1 MCQSPQR
8 GAPGPRA
15 ALPRRHPSPGQA
27 GPVELAVFVVVP
39 ALLPLVFGGQ
49 FRAAGVTLLAN
60 LVFVGLVA
68 LVVLVLLVAFNALF
82 VVWNATYQ
90 VPAGHVGIIYR
101 FGAIVGQTG
110 EGLQIVPPWESV
122 VAASIQ
128 EQSRYYKELDSF
140 SKETQN
146 VYVAAT
152 VNFHV
157 SPGKIQDLYR
167 SVGPNYANILIDP
180 RVYQDFKDATVQ
192 YSSVEIAPHRDDIRR
207 SVRQRIT
214 DELRAHSIIVDDVL
228 LQNIRFDQKF
238 EASIE
243 NKQVQSQ
250 NALAAAEQVK
260 VKHQEALQKVE
271 TAKGDAEAALIKA
284 QKEAQANDVLTRS
297 ITPQLIKYLTVQ
309 KLAPDVRVMMV
320 PTGNQFILGSDLI
333 APHGGGNGK

>member
-1 MCQSPQR
+1 MSYIMLAVLVTAIGLIALLMAMGR
-8 GAPGPRA
+8 TKKLRA
-15 ALPRRHPSPGQA
+15 IQVEGGSVHGHGWALPLST
-27 GPVELAVFVVVP
+27 VVV
-39 ALLPLVFGGQ
+39 L
-49 FRAAGVTLLAN
+49 LLA
-60 LVFVGLVA
+60 
-68 LVVLVLLVAFNALF
+68 FNILF
-82 VVWNATYQ
+82 AGWNSTYQ

-110 EGLQIVPPWESV
+110 EGLQFVPPWETV
-122 VAASIQ
+122 VPASTQ
-128 EQSRYYKELDSF
+128 EQSRYYKQLDSF

-157 SPGKIQDLYR
+157 SPGKIQELYR
-167 SVGPNYANILIDP
+167 TVGSNYAKILIDP

-192 YSSVEIAPHRDDIRR
+192 YSSVDIAPHRDDIRR

-214 DELRAHSIIVDDVL
+214 DELKAHSIIVDDVL
-228 LQNIRFDQKF
+228 LQNIRFDRQF

-260 VKHQEALQKVE
+260 VKHQEALQKIE
-271 TAKGDAEAALIKA
+271 TAKGDAAAALIKA
-284 QKEAQANDVLTRS
+284 QKEAQANDVLTKS

-320 PTGNQFILGSDLI
+320 PAGNQFILGSDLLS
-333 APHGGGNGK
+333 PHAGSGGK

>member
-1 MCQSPQR
+1 MSYIT
-8 GAPGPRA
+8 
-15 ALPRRHPSPGQA
+15 
-27 GPVELAVFVVVP
+27 LAVLVTAIGLLALTTSMGKAKKLRGIEGADGHFHGRSWSLTATAVVV
-39 ALLPLVFGGQ
+39 L
-49 FRAAGVTLLAN
+49 LLALN
-60 LVFVGLVA
+60 L
-68 LVVLVLLVAFNALF
+68 LF
-82 VVWNATYQ
+82 AGWSSTYQ

-110 EGLQIVPPWESV
+110 SGLQLVPPWESV
-122 VAASIQ
+122 VAANTQ

-157 SPGKIQDLYR
+157 SPGKIQELYR
-167 SVGPNYANILIDP
+167 TVGPNYANVLIDP

-214 DELRAHSIIVDDVL
+214 DELKAHSIIVDDVL
-228 LQNIRFDQKF
+228 LQNIRFDRQF

-260 VKHQEALQKVE
+260 VKHQEALQKIE
-271 TAKGDAEAALIKA
+271 TAKGDAEASLIKA
-284 QKEAQANDVLTRS
+284 QKEAQANDVLTKS
-297 ITPQLIKYLTVQ
+297 ITPRLIKYLTVQ

-320 PTGNQFILGSDLI
+320 PTGNQFILGSDLLKSSR
-333 APHGGGNGK
+333 HGSNRK